1 MYSALNTFSEYTYFY
16 ILKNITSNTSIASF
30 KNYQKSSVCPQPK
43 SLRKTHKKNGTED
56 RSKLESVLNIL
67 QFKQIREKPSFSYL
81 LYDMIEI

>member
-43 SLRKTHKKNGTED
+43 SLRKTHKKNGLKTEVNWKVFLIFYN
-56 RSKLESVLNIL
+56 SNKLEKNLFAL
-67 QFKQIREKPSFSYL
+67 
-81 LYDMIEI
+81 